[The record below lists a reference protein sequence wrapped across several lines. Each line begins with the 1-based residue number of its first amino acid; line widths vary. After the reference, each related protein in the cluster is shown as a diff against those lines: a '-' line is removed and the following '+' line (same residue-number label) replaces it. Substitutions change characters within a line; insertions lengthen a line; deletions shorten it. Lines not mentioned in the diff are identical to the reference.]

1 MIETAIN
8 HAEKREPT
16 NKERYKEMTRKEIT
30 KAIEN
35 YFTEHKDIFN
45 EAIEELDSY
54 NGYLGDD
61 RYYEMSEIDE
71 IYHDSDPS
79 EILARAFYGYDADS
93 YTTDS
98 RGDRTYGA
106 FNPNREYFKFN
117 GYGNLVS
124 SDYKDYSDKLD
135 EWVINE
141 MSENRA
147 HIYTIEENDE
157 LAELFDKLEEC
168 EQ

>member
-1 MIETAIN
+1 
-8 HAEKREPT
+8 
-16 NKERYKEMTRKEIT
+16 MTRNEIT

-35 YFTEHKDIFN
+35 YFTENENVFN

-61 RYYEMSEIDE
+61 RYYEMYELDE
-71 IYHDSDPS
+71 IYRDSDPS
-79 EILARAFYGYDADS
+79 EILARAFYGYDEDT

-106 FNPNREYFKFN
+106 FCPNREYFKFN

-124 SDYKDYSDKLD
+124 SDSKDYSDMLD
-135 EWVINE
+135 KWVINE

-147 HIYTIEENDE
+147 HIYIINEDKE
-157 LAELFDKLEEC
+157 LSALFDELEEC

>member
-1 MIETAIN
+1 
-8 HAEKREPT
+8 
-16 NKERYKEMTRKEIT
+16 MTRNEIT
-30 KAIEN
+30 KAIKN
-35 YFTEHKDIFN
+35 YFTEHEDIFN

-79 EILARAFYGYDADS
+79 EILARAFYGYDEDS

-98 RGDRTYGA
+98 RGDRTYGE

-117 GYGNLVS
+117 GYGNLAS

-147 HIYTIEENDE
+147 DIYIINEDDE
-157 LAELFDKLEEC
+157 LSALFDELEES